1 MVTEAIPQGYK
12 QTEIGVIP
20 EDWDLVS
27 YDEAFIFLNTATYS
41 RADLSKSGEV
51 KYVHYGDIHTKWNH
65 FLDLNKVE
73 LPCIDKDKQRN
84 YSLLKEGDLIMA
96 DASED
101 YDGIGQWP
109 ESRCFSMQSNPTEES
124 IRITYAVKGGFTK
137 DMEQRLEVGSEIWLK
152 LPYGDLFDQDH
163 KKENTVFIAGG
174 TGITPFLSLFTHE
187 SFNEYINPK
196 IYLGFRSNVYNIYE
210 EELETSSNSSKMVKL
225 FIENNDGIL
234 DIKYIFTENG
244 TNSNYFIS
252 GPPLMIKIFK
262 QTLIENGVPIENVL
276 TDDWE

>member
-1 MVTEAIPQGYK
+1 MLAKKYRSELISILNPFEGIYTLEFKSLGRPFKFHPGQFLHLAI
-12 QTEIGVIP
+12 
-20 EDWDLVS
+20 D
-27 YDEAFIFLNTATYS
+27 
-41 RADLSKSGEV
+41 
-51 KYVHYGDIHTKWNH
+51 
-65 FLDLNKVE
+65 
-73 LPCIDKDKQRN
+73 
-84 YSLLKEGDLIMA
+84 
-96 DASED
+96 ED

-187 SFNEYINPK
+187 SFNQYIKPK
-196 IYLGFRSNVYNIYE
+196 IYFGFRTKDHNIYQP
-210 EELETSSNSSKMVKL
+210 ELERLRNSSQFLKS
-225 FIENNDGIL
+225 FIEDTDGII
-234 DIKYIFTENG
+234 DIQQIFIDNG
-244 TNSNYFIS
+244 IDSDYFIS
-252 GPPLMIKIFK
+252 GPPAMIKAFK
-262 QTLIENGVPIENVL
+262 NTLIRKGVPTNNVL